1 MVMLEST
8 AALGIVMLHYEHVRR
23 AWLQTQD
30 KLHNSRRVEALGR
43 IAGGVAHDFNNIL
56 TVVHAEI
63 DLIKISDSDEER
75 DESLEVIMEAVARA
89 TRLTTQLLTFGR
101 QSSVKPTDVDVREV
115 VESTLDLLRRVTPKQ
130 IEIVFESEQR
140 AYPMTT
146 DRSLLEQVVLNLVSN
161 AKDALPEGGK
171 IEVGLSLASDPI
183 PSLQLSVRDN
193 GEGMSED
200 VLDRVYEPFF
210 TTKEVGDGTGLGLAA
225 VHGAVAQLNAQ
236 IRVKSKEHYGTTFEV
251 LLPF

>member
-161 AKDALPEGGK
+161 AKDALPEGGR
-171 IEVGLSLASDPI
+171 IEVRLSLASDPI